1 MFRSSPLKYRH
12 FSVFMFLA
20 FSKNA
25 RKRKKKKLRLDSVSA
40 RLIVSHSIKEL
51 RKSNI
56 RYFAQVLFPNFK
68 ERYKWKILHE
78 KAPLPG
84 RQLEDFP
91 K

>member
-51 RKSNI
+51 RKVIFGIFCLSSFSISTKGANGSFYTKMV
-56 RYFAQVLFPNFK
+56 RYQGAN
-68 ERYKWKILHE
+68 
-78 KAPLPG
+78 
-84 RQLEDFP
+84 
-91 K
+91 

>member
-40 RLIVSHSIKEL
+40 RLIVSK
-51 RKSNI
+51 
-56 RYFAQVLFPNFK
+56 LFKNYAK
-68 ERYKWKILHE
+68 
-78 KAPLPG
+78 
-84 RQLEDFP
+84 
-91 K
+91 